1 MAARRPRGRVEFP
14 PRGAYNPV
22 MPSHRGPSI
31 PYDYEASLKPPLP
44 DSMPKIAK
52 LDRILNR
59 PIASLIVRVAL
70 RMDLRPNHLT
80 VAAFVICAIGASLF
94 VNGTRRA
101 FLLAGLITYAGNLL
115 DAADGMLARTKNV
128 CTRFGAYLDLYLD
141 RLTDFLV
148 LGAMAVG
155 NYRYTGHR
163 LFFFVSLFG
172 LAAYMLQVLL
182 YYLEREYRGVAK
194 SSGASGD
201 YRGLVYLG
209 ILVFSVINQLEIV
222 ISILV
227 CIPVLNMIYRF
238 SRFWIIERP
247 EEPPQAP

>member
-1 MAARRPRGRVEFP
+1 
-14 PRGAYNPV
+14 
-22 MPSHRGPSI
+22 
-31 PYDYEASLKPPLP
+31 LKPPLP
-44 DSMPKIAK
+44 DYMPKIAK

-59 PIASLIVRVAL
+59 PIASLIVRAAL
-70 RMDLRPNHLT
+70 RLDLRPNHLT

-94 VNGTRRA
+94 VHGTRRG

-115 DAADGMLARTKNV
+115 DAADGMLARSKNL

-155 NYRYTGHR
+155 SYRQTGHR
-163 LFFFVSLFG
+163 LFFYISLFG

-182 YYLEREYRGVAK
+182 YYLEREYRGVK
-194 SSGASGD
+194 TGSGASGD

-209 ILVFSVINQLEIV
+209 ILVFSVINRLEIV
-222 ISILV
+222 IGILV

-238 SRFWIIERP
+238 VRFWVIERP
-247 EEPPQAP
+247 EEPPPSAP

>member
-115 DAADGMLARTKNV
+115 DAADGMLARTKNI

-238 SRFWIIERP
+238 IRFWIIERP
-247 EEPPQAP
+247 EEPPQTP

>member
-1 MAARRPRGRVEFP
+1 
-14 PRGAYNPV
+14 
-22 MPSHRGPSI
+22 
-31 PYDYEASLKPPLP
+31 
-44 DSMPKIAK
+44 MPKIAK

-59 PIASLIVRVAL
+59 PFASLIVRASL
-70 RMDLRPNHLT
+70 RMDLRPNQLT
-80 VAAFVICAIGASLF
+80 VAAFVVCTIGASLF
-94 VNGTRRA
+94 VHGTRLG
-101 FLLAGLITYAGNLL
+101 FLLGGLITYAGNLL
-115 DAADGMLARTKNV
+115 DAADGMLARTKNL

-148 LGAMAVG
+148 FGAVAVG

-163 LFFFVSLFG
+163 LFFYVSLFG

-182 YYLEREYRGVAK
+182 YYLEREYRDIRT

-209 ILVFSVINQLEIV
+209 ILFFSVINRLEIV
-222 ISILV
+222 ISILI

-238 SRFWIIERP
+238 IRFWIIERP
-247 EEPPQAP
+247 EEPPPQTP